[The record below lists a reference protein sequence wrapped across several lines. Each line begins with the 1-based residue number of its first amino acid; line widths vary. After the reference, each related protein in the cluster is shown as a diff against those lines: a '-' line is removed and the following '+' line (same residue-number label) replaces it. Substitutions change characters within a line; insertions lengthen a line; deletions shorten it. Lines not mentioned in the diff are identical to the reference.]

1 MAKLIDIIGKPISGE
16 WGTDDLAGTGIPV
29 LRTTN
34 FTNEGVVDYRD
45 VVTRQIT
52 KKNLSEKMLRHGDI
66 ILEKSGGSDKQ
77 PVGRVIFFEGE
88 ENKYLFNN
96 FTGLLRVKDRA
107 KWIPKYVFYA
117 LFANYIMG
125 GTVRYENKTTGLHNL
140 QTDAYVSAVDIPDC
154 SIEKQEKIVSC
165 LDEVIGLIGKQ
176 RQQLAKLDE
185 LVKSQFVEMFGERF
199 STNRIKVEEIADST
213 IGLTYKPE
221 NTSDTGTIVLR
232 SGNIQNSELTLADD
246 VVRVSGMKIPDSK
259 YVHPGDI
266 LMCSRNGSAN
276 LVGKCCRIPEVC
288 EEMAF
293 GAFMTVIRSKYPAFL
308 FGFFQSHYFK
318 EQLTNVGTTSINQI
332 TTKMLNGY
340 ETIEPTKDE
349 EKRFATLLAQID
361 KSKLAVQKT
370 LEKLETLKKSLMQQ
384 YFG

>member
-1 MAKLIDIIGKPISGE
+1 MSEQVVLNSLCVGKIDVLSTSADGDIDYFDISSVDNANKRIIAHQTMRAKDAPSRAKQLVR
-16 WGTDDLAGTGIPV
+16 TDDILVSTVRPNLNAVAMVNSNTGNTMVASTGFCV
-29 LRTTN
+29 LRAN
-34 FTNEGVVDYRD
+34 ARADP
-45 VVTRQIT
+45 
-52 KKNLSEKMLRHGDI
+52 H
-66 ILEKSGGSDKQ
+66 
-77 PVGRVIFFEGE
+77 
-88 ENKYLFNN
+88 YLFH
-96 FTGLLRVKDRA
+96 FVQSSRFVEAMVSQATGASYPAVSNSIVK
-107 KWIPKYVFYA
+107 
-117 LFANYIMG
+117 N
-125 GTVRYENKTTGLHNL
+125 
-140 QTDAYVSAVDIPDC
+140 C
-154 SIEKQEKIVSC
+154 SIPLRDLPTQRRIATTLDKVSEGIALCKQM
-165 LDEVIGLIGKQ
+165 
-176 RQQLAKLDE
+176 LADLDE

-361 KSKLAVQKT
+361 KSKFAVQQQ
-370 LEKLETLKKSLMQQ
+370 LVELETLKESLMQE